1 MERYG
6 WDPEE
11 DSEFKPIQGPDLV
24 LELTD
29 VRHWTEIHDRLRET
43 FGLPDYYG
51 ENWDALWDCLDG
63 LFYDEGKV
71 VVEINGV
78 NLLNEEMQN
87 AIKPMFGVFKD
98 VSVNTPNVEFVI
110 VS

>member
-1 MERYG
+1 MKKIVLNFENSQYI
-6 WDPEE
+6 
-11 DSEFKPIQGPDLV
+11 SEVHKTLKTGFD
-24 LELTD
+24 
-29 VRHWTEIHDRLRET
+29 
-43 FGLPDYYG
+43 LPDYYG

-71 VVEINGV
+71 VVEINGISS
-78 NLLNEEMQN
+78 LKEELQN
-87 AIKPMFGVFKD
+87 AVKPMFGVFKD

>member
-1 MERYG
+1 MKKIVLNFENSQYI
-6 WDPEE
+6 
-11 DSEFKPIQGPDLV
+11 SEVHNTLKTGFD
-24 LELTD
+24 
-29 VRHWTEIHDRLRET
+29 
-43 FGLPDYYG
+43 LPDYYG

-71 VVEINGV
+71 VVEIYGISS
-78 NLLNEEMQN
+78 LKEELQN
-87 AIKPMFGVFKD
+87 AVKPMFGVFKD

>member
-1 MERYG
+1 MKKIVLNFENSQYI
-6 WDPEE
+6 
-11 DSEFKPIQGPDLV
+11 SEVHKTLK
-24 LELTD
+24 
-29 VRHWTEIHDRLRET
+29 TEFD
-43 FGLPDYYG
+43 LPDYYG

-71 VVEINGV
+71 VVEIYGISS
-78 NLLNEEMQN
+78 LKEELQN
-87 AIKPMFGVFKD
+87 AVKPMFGVFKD

>member
-1 MERYG
+1 MKKIILNFENCQNI
-6 WDPEE
+6 
-11 DSEFKPIQGPDLV
+11 S
-24 LELTD
+24 
-29 VRHWTEIHDRLRET
+29 EIHKILKAVFDM
-43 FGLPDYYG
+43 PNYYG

-78 NLLNEEMQN
+78 NSLNEEMQN
-87 AIKPMFGVFKD
+87 AVKPMFGVFKD